1 MTDAPSQPSIQ
12 PSIHPTAII
21 DPLCELGPG
30 VQIGPW
36 CVLTGQV
43 RLGKGVRLLANVHVH
58 GPVTIGDNTILY
70 PFACI
75 GFPPQDFKFK
85 PGDPTA
91 GVRIGPDCIIRES
104 ATVHAATRTDVPTSL
119 GTRVFMMSCSHVG
132 HDGQIGNNVILANSA
147 LIAGHGQVGDNVM
160 FSGNAAIHQ
169 FTRVGR
175 LAFITGNEGSSMDVP
190 PFCTL
195 GSRNTIHT
203 VNLVGMRRSGMSREH
218 VTAVRDAFWHVLRR
232 RLPRREVI
240 ALLEERGRD
249 CPPVMEMAR
258 FVAEAKRPIARGLD
272 RAVLEE
278 VDA

>member
-1 MTDAPSQPSIQ
+1 
-12 PSIHPTAII
+12 
-21 DPLCELGPG
+21 
-30 VQIGPW
+30 
-36 CVLTGQV
+36 
-43 RLGKGVRLLANVHVH
+43 
-58 GPVTIGDNTILY
+58 
-70 PFACI
+70 
-75 GFPPQDFKFK
+75 
-85 PGDPTA
+85 
-91 GVRIGPDCIIRES
+91 
-104 ATVHAATRTDVPTSL
+104 
-119 GTRVFMMSCSHVG
+119 
-132 HDGQIGNNVILANSA
+132 
-147 LIAGHGQVGDNVM
+147 
-160 FSGNAAIHQ
+160 
-169 FTRVGR
+169 
-175 LAFITGNEGSSMDVP
+175 MDVP